1 MSQFEIPEDALTAAT
16 RQFAP
21 SLLGG
26 DPVVMPVSS
35 SYSMMESPMSPG
47 DAAELLEQATRLAAI
62 YRQPLEEVLE
72 SLKAVLEWDYRLKS
86 ANEPQFDSEGN
97 VIEPMI
103 EVLKAAWVRYRA
115 EEASGVHG
123 CAGTLINTVAELVE
137 DSNGPT

>member
-26 DPVVMPVSS
+26 DPVVMPVLS

-72 SLKAVLEWDYRLKS
+72 SLKAILSWDYKLKS
-86 ANEPQFDSEGN
+86 SKAGEDSAL
-97 VIEPMI
+97 

-115 EEASGVHG
+115 EEASGVYG
-123 CAGTLINTVAELVE
+123 CAGTLINTVAELME
-137 DSNGPT
+137 DSNGPA

>member
-1 MSQFEIPEDALTAAT
+1 MSQFETDQDALTAAT

-26 DPVVMPVSS
+26 DSVVMPVSWS
-35 SYSMMESPMSPG
+35 SSETSYPMSPG

-62 YRQPLEEVLE
+62 YRQPPEEVLE
-72 SLKAVLEWDYRLKS
+72 SLKAVLEWDYHLKS
-86 ANEPQFDSEGN
+86 SPTGEDSTL
-97 VIEPMI
+97 

-115 EEASGVHG
+115 EEASGVYG

-137 DSNGPT
+137 GSSGPT

>member
-72 SLKAVLEWDYRLKS
+72 SLKAVLEWDYKMKS
-86 ANEPQFDSEGN
+86 SPTGEDSAL
-97 VIEPMI
+97 

-115 EEASGVHG
+115 EEASGTYG
-123 CAGTLINTVAELVE
+123 CAGNLINTVAELV
-137 DSNGPT
+137 GG